1 MDMNYATNIA
11 ILDDDGFITNI
22 IWGMIYQL
30 DEFNKTYTRAVVI
43 GAYELSIG
51 DQYYEGKWYRNGKE
65 ITALTPSQRADE
77 AEAILD
83 MLYEGAEVTDE

>member
-11 ILDDDGFITNI
+11 ILNEDGFVENI

-30 DEFNKTYTRAVVI
+30 DEFNTDYTRAVVF
-43 GAYELSIG
+43 GEYNVCIG
-51 DQYYEGKWYRNGKE
+51 DQYVDGVWYRNGE
-65 ITALTPSQRADE
+65 LLDLRTERELADE

>member
-30 DEFNKTYTRAVVI
+30 DEFNRTYTRAVVI
-43 GAYELSIG
+43 GGYELCIG

-77 AEAILD
+77 VESILD